1 SGEAAAR
8 ADNVVREAAAG
19 GRTAAAVERA
29 AKGNQP
35 MVGGEGVRE
44 RSQQRR
50 QSLRLTAVHQTPLAS
65 QKHRRHRLLPRQRR
79 RLRPMVGRGKGRER
93 TQQRHQSLRQ
103 TAAQRRPL
111 TSRIRL

>member
-1 SGEAAAR
+1 
-8 ADNVVREAAAG
+8 
-19 GRTAAAVERA
+19 
-29 AKGNQP
+29 

-50 QSLRLTAVHQTPLAS
+50 QSLRLIAVHQTPLAS
-65 QKHRRHRLLPRQRR
+65 QKHRRHRLLPRQQR

-103 TAAQRRPL
+103 TVAQRRPL
-111 TSRIRL
+111 TSKIRLQGSSLPRHQRLRPRAGGVGAAG